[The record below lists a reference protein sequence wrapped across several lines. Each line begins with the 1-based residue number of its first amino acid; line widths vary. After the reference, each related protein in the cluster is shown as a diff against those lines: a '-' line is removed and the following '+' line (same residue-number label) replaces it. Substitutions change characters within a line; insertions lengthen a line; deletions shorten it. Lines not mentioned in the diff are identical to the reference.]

1 MAEKWLGAVPF
12 DPKVNKPIQLPHGG
26 IATEYTATIELNGKY
41 AVVPQIWFKSDKP
54 VYYDRGKDQLM
65 SIVQQYEDAT
75 GKSFP
80 RFDTISDA
88 DKYAIQRSKSG
99 GASKS
104 LLTRSAEMNS
114 KK

>member
-1 MAEKWLGAVPF
+1 
-12 DPKVNKPIQLPHGG
+12 
-26 IATEYTATIELNGKY
+26 
-41 AVVPQIWFKSDKP
+41 
-54 VYYDRGKDQLM
+54 M